1 MLSSSNKRIAKNTV
15 LLYVR
20 ILFSQLIALYTSR
33 KVLEILGVEDFGI
46 YGVVGGVASMLT
58 FLNGTMAAAT
68 SRYLAIELGKNDLKA
83 YNRVFS
89 MAVIIHIVLASIIF
103 IGGETFGLWFL
114 NHHLVIPES
123 RLYAANIVYQTII
136 LTMVVGIVQTPYL
149 ASITTYEHM
158 NIYAYVGMASSL
170 WNLVLVFILAF
181 ITGVDSL
188 VCYGILCMV
197 GSLAWAIIY
206 RIYCLRHFS
215 ACRFH
220 WKWDTSLFRSML
232 SFSGWNMLG
241 ALSATF
247 RGQGVAIVVNL
258 FGGPVVNASMA
269 VANQV
274 KGAVTGLVGGF
285 SGAISPQITKNYGAQ
300 DYQRLHRL
308 ILTGSK
314 LQYYL
319 LLILAV
325 PVMLEVPYLLSIWLV
340 EVPQL
345 SIPFVRIG
353 MWDCLIGC
361 LAGPLVTGL
370 LANGNIKVYQIFIG
384 VMLML
389 NLPISYAFLRW
400 TDCNITI
407 VSVVSVVISVCAV
420 LGRMVFARKMI
431 KLSFWLYARQVILPI
446 LMVSALSMLIPSFL
460 HSLLPEN
467 FIRLVI
473 VSLSSLLFTS
483 SIIYLLGLTSD
494 EKAIVK
500 TLLQSVLSRFKLKSV
515 QTSEA

>member
-1 MLSSSNKRIAKNTV
+1 
-15 LLYVR
+15 
-20 ILFSQLIALYTSR
+20 
-33 KVLEILGVEDFGI
+33 
-46 YGVVGGVASMLT
+46 
-58 FLNGTMAAAT
+58 
-68 SRYLAIELGKNDLKA
+68 
-83 YNRVFS
+83 
-89 MAVIIHIVLASIIF
+89 
-103 IGGETFGLWFL
+103 
-114 NHHLVIPES
+114 
-123 RLYAANIVYQTII
+123 
-136 LTMVVGIVQTPYL
+136 
-149 ASITTYEHM
+149 
-158 NIYAYVGMASSL
+158 
-170 WNLVLVFILAF
+170 
-181 ITGVDSL
+181 
-188 VCYGILCMV
+188 
-197 GSLAWAIIY
+197 
-206 RIYCLRHFS
+206 
-215 ACRFH
+215 
-220 WKWDTSLFRSML
+220 
-232 SFSGWNMLG
+232 
-241 ALSATF
+241 
-247 RGQGVAIVVNL
+247 
-258 FGGPVVNASMA
+258 MA